1 MLQLQYIEEPV
12 QDTADLADFYAQT
25 HMSLALDETL
35 DEGLPLGSAAGLG
48 SKVQQVVS
56 MLPFGA
62 VAALVVK
69 PGAVG
74 GFERTHALAKA
85 AAKQNIQVGQ

>member
-1 MLQLQYIEEPV
+1 MLRLQYIEEPV

-25 HMSLALDETL
+25 HMPLALDETL
-35 DEGLPLGSAAGLG
+35 DEGSSLGSTAGLDG
-48 SKVQQVVS
+48 KVQQTVS

-74 GFERTHALAKA
+74 GFERTHTLAKV
-85 AAKQNIQVGQ
+85 AAKQNIQVRQ